1 LASVNFTYYE
11 ENGDVRESWDS
22 ESDELKDKIPKMVS
36 ISLEFL
42 NSLDP
47 EAPLKFATSVALP
60 IEQVYSW

>member
-1 LASVNFTYYE
+1 VSPAEFWKTILSLP
-11 ENGDVRESWDS
+11 
-22 ESDELKDKIPKMVS
+22 SDELKDKIPKMVS
-36 ISLEFL
+36 VSLEFL

>member
-1 LASVNFTYYE
+1 
-11 ENGDVRESWDS
+11 
-22 ESDELKDKIPKMVS
+22 MVS